1 MHNLRP
7 QPSWCLT
14 ARLDDVEFH
23 GVDVYRRFV
32 VTMSGLPEVS
42 VFDVT
47 AIAPHRIRCPST
59 DAVGMAG
66 YAGFCVEPGGTVGCG
81 TINASA
87 RLGDAVG
94 IGLSA
99 RAALA
104 IIAGRDF
111 GKLGAGSH
119 PSSTRCEMLCR

>member
-32 VTMSGLPEVS
+32 VTMSGLPEVR
-42 VFDVT
+42 VVDVT
-47 AIAPHRIRCPST
+47 AIAPVLLVCPST
-59 DAVGMAG
+59 DAVGIAG
-66 YAGFCVEPGGTVGCG
+66 HAGFKVEPGGTVGCG
-81 TINASA
+81 TINARA

-104 IIAGRDF
+104 IIAGRVL
-111 GKLGAGSH
+111 GELGAGSVIWLG
-119 PSSTRCEMLCR
+119 CEMLCR